1 MTASRSCTNSGEI
14 TAKKNYC
21 GGIVGRQEMGV
32 VRNST
37 ENGKVTSSS
46 GSYAGGIAGYSVS
59 AIRKCVSKVTLTG
72 SDYVGGIAGQGLIL
86 TDNAAI
92 LDAYDC
98 SERCGSIAGFVDFS
112 DENSEVLRNSF
123 VDRGIAG
130 IDGISYTGKAAP
142 VDFDKFAA
150 IAGSTAVIDVK
161 FIVDGDV
168 ISTVAVN
175 YGGALRASDFPEIP
189 AKDGCFAEW
198 TDFDSSFI
206 TFPVEVEAIYTP
218 YVTVIES
225 GEQSE
230 NGFPLVLA
238 DGLFDD
244 GSTLK
249 VSTQSSSVFPPDNNS
264 ELRLVSISGNVN
276 GGVTQLRF
284 LAPEGRGSLN
294 VMQYVNG
301 SWKSL
306 EFTQNG
312 HYLIVED
319 PALDGNSGFFC
330 VQLQQLEWV
339 PVVIIGGCVLIAL
352 INIVLWTILIK
363 RKRAAKKAKQSEGSA
378 EAERASGSSEKNSG
392 SKKNR
397 KKKSEEKETSE
408 EKEPAESK

>member
-1 MTASRSCTNSGEI
+1 M
-14 TAKKNYC
+14 
-21 GGIVGRQEMGV
+21 
-32 VRNST
+32 
-37 ENGKVTSSS
+37 
-46 GSYAGGIAGYSVS
+46 
-59 AIRKCVSKVTLTG
+59 
-72 SDYVGGIAGQGLIL
+72 
-86 TDNAAI
+86 
-92 LDAYDC
+92 
-98 SERCGSIAGFVDFS
+98 
-112 DENSEVLRNSF
+112 
-123 VDRGIAG
+123 
-130 IDGISYTGKAAP
+130 
-142 VDFDKFAA
+142 
-150 IAGSTAVIDVK
+150 
-161 FIVDGDV
+161 
-168 ISTVAVN
+168 
-175 YGGALRASDFPEIP
+175 
-189 AKDGCFAEW
+189 
-198 TDFDSSFI
+198 
-206 TFPVEVEAIYTP
+206 
-218 YVTVIES
+218 
-225 GEQSE
+225 
-230 NGFPLVLA
+230 
-238 DGLFDD
+238 
-244 GSTLK
+244 
-249 VSTQSSSVFPPDNNS
+249 FPPDNNS

-330 VQLQQLEWV
+330 VQLQKLEWV